1 MVDVDD
7 PGRPRPLPDRLLCL
21 LYLLRYLLLHQ
32 GLYLLLSMIQTELGV
47 TSHTI
52 AMTLTK
58 SVKY

>member
-7 PGRPRPLPDRLLCL
+7 PGQPRPLPDRLLCL
-21 LYLLRYLLLHQ
+21 LYLLRYLLLYQ

-47 TSHTI
+47 IYQSV